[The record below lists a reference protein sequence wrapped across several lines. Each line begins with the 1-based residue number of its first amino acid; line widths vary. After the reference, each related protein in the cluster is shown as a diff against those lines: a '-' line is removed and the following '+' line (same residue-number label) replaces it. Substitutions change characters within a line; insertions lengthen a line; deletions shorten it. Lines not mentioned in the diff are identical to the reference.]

1 MTGWMTADVLIF
13 AIAAYVATGGVLKL
27 IAARRAALLAE
38 LEADIAKQQAA
49 SAPSNP

>member
-1 MTGWMTADVLIF
+1 MTGWMTADVVIY
-13 AIAAYVATGGVLKL
+13 AVAAYLATGGVLKL

-49 SAPSNP
+49 NAPAHS

>member
-13 AIAAYVATGGVLKL
+13 VVAAYLATGGFLKL
-27 IAARRAALLAE
+27 ISARRAALLAE

-49 SAPSNP
+49 KPMS